1 LGDNL
6 IREVNKM
13 SDDYEPEYVPF
24 TTPVI
29 PPEDKKKKKEKKPP
43 EKKKEKKF
51 PEKKKAMP
59 IKQISEEIK
68 TYTWQMER
76 FQIMLAD
83 SSEILVALML
93 DSAPSEPIKEALLQF
108 TSRFEEKFKTE
119 IENFRG
125 NVSWFR
131 PAMEI
136 ADDSFNMFLMRPQ
149 CLPLTNSE
157 LKNINLSPT
166 ESKVV
171 RVAQDLSKNTGYFF
185 LATLLDEVLKRFKL
199 PREKVLS
206 SFFSLNRK
214 KAFISIPIENVVQEV
229 QKRQLWDQVSC
240 VEGITD
246 KECNLLLDDLMVST
260 EESRIAL
267 ISRLLDFKKKTR
279 STQVREE
286 IAKRRQI
293 RKERDEAFKLVDQY
307 LKAGDYNSVVA
318 TFDNIIQ
325 LSLDL
330 GEESIAKELA
340 QRAQVYREELSQMV
354 QRIPMLRS
362 QRNEALNQ
370 AELLE
375 LNGKYTE
382 AAQQFD
388 LASKLSAE
396 IGEIDK
402 AKNYINQAQRLM
414 SLSELAKLREKLR

>member
-1 LGDNL
+1 
-6 IREVNKM
+6 M
-13 SDDYEPEYVPF
+13 SDDYKPEYVPF
-24 TTPVI
+24 TTPVA

-43 EKKKEKKF
+43 EKRKEKKL
-51 PEKKKAMP
+51 PEKRKGKP
-59 IKQISEEIK
+59 LKVISEDIK

-83 SSEILVALML
+83 SENILVALML

-108 TSRFEEKFKTE
+108 TSRFEQKFSTE

-125 NVSWFR
+125 NMSWFR
-131 PAMEI
+131 PATEI

-149 CLPLTNSE
+149 CLPLTDSE
-157 LKNINLSPT
+157 LKEISLTST

-171 RVAQDLSKNTGYFF
+171 RIAQELCKETGYFF
-185 LATLLDEVLKRFKL
+185 LATLLDEVLKRFKM
-199 PREKVLS
+199 PRERVLS

-214 KAFISIPIENVVQEV
+214 KAFIPIHIEDVIQEV
-229 QKRQLWDQVSC
+229 QKRLLWDQVSC
-240 VEGITD
+240 VDGITD
-246 KECNLLLDDLMVST
+246 EECNLLLDDLMVST

-267 ISRLLDFKKKTR
+267 ISHLLDFKKKTR

-286 IAKRRQI
+286 IARRRQI
-293 RKERDEAFKLVDQY
+293 RKERDDAFKMVDEY
-307 LKAGDYNSVVA
+307 LKASDYNSVVA
-318 TFDNIIQ
+318 IFDKIIQ

-330 GEESIAKELA
+330 GEESIAQELA
-340 QRAQVYREELSQMV
+340 QRAHAYRAELSQMV

-375 LNGKYTE
+375 LNGRYVE

-402 AKNYINQAQRLM
+402 AKEYLSQAERLM
-414 SLSELAKLREKLR
+414 SLSELAKLRERLR